1 MMLYIPFVDYLNG
14 LLFLYFPFLISH
26 FSSPAV
32 CIRLISI
39 LDSIWWKAQKSFQIQ
54 SIYKETSFKNS
65 LSLWVMVAI
74 QSLEIV
80 FFALRIN
87 VFPHENES
95 IFKSYVQFF
104 CSQWN
109 AACTFFI
116 HFFLVFLSIY
126 SEIPF
131 ISCYSFNLFHFDPLV
146 S

>member
-1 MMLYIPFVDYLNG
+1 MMLYIYPSLTTWMVYCFYI
-14 LLFLYFPFLISH
+14 FH

-39 LDSIWWKAQKSFQIQ
+39 LDSWWRKAQKSFQIQ

-65 LSLWVMVAI
+65 LNLWVMVAI

-109 AACTFFI
+109 TACTFFI
-116 HFFLVFLSIY
+116 YFLFFFRFILKFLLFLVFRSI
-126 SEIPF
+126 SF
-131 ISCYSFNLFHFDPLV
+131 ILIL
-146 S
+146 